1 MAITQIKGSN
11 IEDGTVVAADVAD
24 NAVTTLKIADNAV
37 TQGKIASSVVLGG
50 PSLGTSAIIRTNG
63 TTLTENITFPASAP
77 FSNGMTI
84 GPLSFGT
91 YTVTV
96 PSGNTWTI
104 I

>member
-24 NAVTTLKIADNAV
+24 GAV
-37 TQGKIASSVVLGG
+37 TQAKIHSDVVLGG

-63 TTLTENITFPASAP
+63 TTLTANITFPASAP

-96 PSGNTWTI
+96 PAGNTWTI